1 MVDSFVRYVDKVF
14 DEVVEETIENGLIFG
29 GQQIVILLR
38 VSIVADS
45 FIMQN
50 FVIVD
55 LLLSI
60 TENIINYTLLFNWLY
75 N

>member
-60 TENIINYTLLFNWLY
+60 TENIINYTLLFN
-75 N
+75 